1 MKVLVTGFD
10 PFGGEKI
17 NPAFEAVKKLSN
29 NINGAE
35 IVKLEVPTVF
45 KKSVKVL
52 HEAIEREKPDVVICV
67 GQAGGRYDI
76 TIERV
81 AINISDGRIADNEG
95 YQPIDEPIFE
105 DGETAYFAT
114 LPIKAMVKKIRESG
128 IPASVSNSAG
138 TYVCNH
144 IMYGLLYIIHKEYP
158 HIKGGFVHVPF
169 LPEQVVDK
177 GNTPSMS
184 LENIIT
190 GLTLAI
196 EAVVEYKQ
204 DIKTV
209 EGKTH

>member
-1 MKVLVTGFD
+1 MKVLVTGFE

-17 NPAFEAVKKLSN
+17 NPAYEAVKKLSN

-45 KKSVKVL
+45 GKSIERL
-52 HEAIEREKPDVVICV
+52 HEAMEREKPDIVICV

-95 YQPIDEPIFE
+95 NQPIDEPIFE
-105 DGETAYFAT
+105 DGKTAYFAT
-114 LPIKAMVKKIRESG
+114 LPIKAMVKKIRDSG

-144 IMYGLLYIIHKEYP
+144 IMYGLLYLIDKEYP
-158 HIKGGFVHVPF
+158 NIRGGFVHVPF

-184 LENIIT
+184 LENITT
-190 GLTLAI
+190 GLALAI
-196 EAVVEYKQ
+196 EAAVEYRQ
-204 DIKTV
+204 DVKL
-209 EGKTH
+209 

>member
-17 NPAFEAVKKLSN
+17 NPAYEAVKKLSR
-29 NINGAE
+29 NIKGAE

-45 KKSVKVL
+45 GKSIEVL
-52 HEAIEREKPDVVICV
+52 HKAIEREKPDIVICV

-81 AINISDGRIADNEG
+81 AINVSDGRIADNEG
-95 YQPIDEPIFE
+95 YQPIDKPIFE

-114 LPIKAMVKKIRESG
+114 LPIKAMVKKIREGG

-158 HIKGGFVHVPF
+158 HIRGGFVHVPF

-184 LENIIT
+184 LKNITT
-190 GLTLAI
+190 GLALAI
-196 EAVVEYKQ
+196 EAAVEYKQ
-204 DIKTV
+204 DIKTI

>member
-1 MKVLVTGFD
+1 M
-10 PFGGEKI
+10 
-17 NPAFEAVKKLSN
+17 KKLSN

-45 KKSVKVL
+45 GKSIERL
-52 HEAIEREKPDVVICV
+52 HEAMEREKPDIVICV

-95 YQPIDEPIFE
+95 NQPIDEPIFE
-105 DGETAYFAT
+105 DGKTAYFAT
-114 LPIKAMVKKIRESG
+114 LPIKAMVKKIREGG

-144 IMYGLLYIIHKEYP
+144 IMYGLLYLIDKEYP
-158 HIKGGFVHVPF
+158 NIRGGFVHVPF

-177 GNTPSMS
+177 GNTPSMDI
-184 LENIIT
+184 ENITT
-190 GLTLAI
+190 GLALAI
-196 EAVVEYKQ
+196 EAAVEYRQ
-204 DIKTV
+204 DVKL
-209 EGKTH
+209 

>member
-1 MKVLVTGFD
+1 MKVLVTGFE

-17 NPAFEAVKKLSN
+17 NPAYEAVKKLSG

-45 KKSVKVL
+45 GKSIERL
-52 HEAIEREKPDVVICV
+52 HEAMEREKPDIVICV

-95 YQPIDEPIFE
+95 NQPIDEPIFE
-105 DGETAYFAT
+105 DGKTAYFAT
-114 LPIKAMVKKIRESG
+114 LPIKAMVKKIRDSG

-144 IMYGLLYIIHKEYP
+144 IMYGLLYLIDKEYP
-158 HIKGGFVHVPF
+158 NIRGGFVHVPF

-184 LENIIT
+184 LENITT
-190 GLTLAI
+190 GLALAI
-196 EAVVEYKQ
+196 EAAVEYRQ
-204 DIKTV
+204 DVKL
-209 EGKTH
+209 

>member
-1 MKVLVTGFD
+1 MKVLVTGFE

-17 NPAFEAVKKLSN
+17 NPAYEAVKKLN
-29 NINGAE
+29 GNINGAE
-35 IVKLEVPTVF
+35 IVKLEVPTIF
-45 KKSVKVL
+45 GKSIERL
-52 HEAIEREKPDVVICV
+52 HEAMEREKPDIVICV

-95 YQPIDEPIFE
+95 NQPIDEPIFE
-105 DGETAYFAT
+105 DGKTAYFAT
-114 LPIKAMVKKIRESG
+114 LPIKAMVKKIREGG

-144 IMYGLLYIIHKEYP
+144 IMYGLLYLIDKEYP
-158 HIKGGFVHVPF
+158 NIRGGFIHVPF

-184 LENIIT
+184 LENITT
-190 GLTLAI
+190 GLALAI
-196 EAVVEYKQ
+196 EAAVEYRQ
-204 DIKTV
+204 DVKL
-209 EGKTH
+209 